1 MADFRLGRLKF
12 KWKGAWNASTAYVID
27 DIVKYGAY
35 TYVCTTNH
43 TSTAAETT
51 FYSADLSNWSVHTEG
66 IISKG
71 DWAAT
76 TWYKI
81 GDVVKYGNTQYRVTN
96 GFTSGATF
104 NATNLVTYVEGLS
117 YENTWVSAS
126 TYQKGD
132 IVAYGG
138 YTYSAKLNHT
148 GQTDTPNVDTSNWD
162 VLTVGFE
169 SKGEYAVGT
178 TYKPGDVVRYGGN
191 SYVMSVTAAAG
202 TAPTTSA
209 NWGLLAEGFNWLG
222 NWASATVYKLG
233 DVVSRTSNSYVCIQA
248 HTNQAP
254 ETDTGGVYWNYMSQ
268 GGSAAQVLTTTG
280 DLLYQSAG
288 TIARLGLPSGS
299 SGTAAQ
305 QAAASGQVLTVGGSP
320 LLPRWETNNTTG
332 PVYYVTKEGVDTQ
345 NGKQI
350 SRGFASVRGACDY
363 VSALTGA
370 DAASVTNPVTIYVKS
385 GKYTEQLPIHV
396 PAYVSIIGDNIRTT
410 NLDPKSG
417 NSDEQ
422 DIVLNSGLT
431 HIKLGETVSNY
442 AGTKTA
448 KVLKNP
454 STTTLTILPITGG
467 AWTTTDKYVDIVD
480 NKHADGSALI
490 TSNKEFLAHE
500 AWYKY
505 VADNSANPSG
515 VEATVKA
522 RLEAF
527 AVALAY
533 NVRAGSN
540 SSVWDFANATIQ
552 GTSIT
557 GNVGQDNT
565 LINTIATTA
574 NTLLAGNTV
583 SASAGNGISQTAYS
597 GTADTASPKCAQV
610 QSAVTTLAGVFTTTR
625 SAGTMS
631 GTSKTEPVRT
641 ITQAAAVPNAESTFI
656 YLADHTIIKDIVL
669 GGLTGFA
676 PDGGGDK
683 DIDTAT
689 IKGVYFELDPASP
702 ITKSPYVQNVSA
714 IGAAAV
720 GVLVDGSAHA
730 HFDGSPTPSFKSV
743 CFDAFTQV
751 LEGGVGFYCKNTAAL
766 EIVSSFTYYHHISY
780 ASTGGGKIR
789 AVSGNSSYG
798 KYGCLARGFDANE
811 TTIDGTVGGLRLTIN
826 PAGTASGTFATRER
840 IQGGTSGAIGQ
851 LISNQLNE
859 ANYINYI
866 PVKGTF
872 QDNEL
877 ITGIGSTVP
886 NVAASNAT
894 ATTKAS
900 GAVTG
905 QYGYQLIAEG
915 LGSAPDQGGSIEYVD
930 NGSNNDSSSYV
941 ISSSSYNAPDGRGSL
956 TATRAALGSTGAT
969 HIGTSVVSL
978 FPTQAVTTTTT
989 LTSTDASTTNI
1000 DVSALTSITQN
1011 GYIVIDNELMIVTG
1025 FVDADTITVTRAQEG
1040 TSAATHTTGSAVK
1053 VLGAKVA
1060 SQDTLISDLDATATD
1075 VRVSQAGVVFKATDY
1090 IKVDNEFMLL
1100 SAAVADSTGIT
1111 ILNFADE
1118 KASSKPAGD
1127 GQSFKTRYR
1136 YSQVRLTAHD
1146 FLDVGT
1152 GNRTTTNWPYL
1163 PTQANVPSQEI
1174 DEDRPGRVYYVSTDQ
1189 DGNFS
1194 VGDYFKVEQ
1203 ATGKATLN
1211 ANAFNLTGLDQLQLG
1226 AIGATLGAM
1235 IDEFSTDGTL
1245 AQNSDAKVPTQKAVK
1260 TYIDNAT
1267 GGTTLN
1273 TIGNSGTGSVALGTQ
1288 NLTVQGTANEVET
1301 TAANQTLT
1309 VGLPN
1314 DVTVGNDLTVTNT
1327 LGVGGNLT
1335 VTGNFTVNGTTTTVA
1350 TTNTTVSD
1358 QLFELGNGRSGAPT
1372 GDSGLIIERGNE
1384 HNLFIGI
1391 DESTDRFRVATSA
1404 TATGATTGDINDL
1417 ADIEVQFGNLSCT
1430 RLVTGEV
1437 IEKVSIDTGSGLN
1450 GAANIYLANN
1460 SVFFFD
1466 TDSASSFGFAVKAEA
1481 SVNLDTIQ
1489 SVGESMTFSAI
1500 TDHGGTA
1507 HVINSFTIDGGSNI
1521 FTDIHWLGGADPAS
1535 GDAEPNGSS
1544 IYTFTL
1550 IKTAANTWRVWGS
1563 LAKYKS

>member
-12 KWKGAWNASTAYVID
+12 KWKGAWTASTAYVID

-43 TSTAAETT
+43 TSTASETT
-51 FYSADLSNWSVHTEG
+51 FYSADLAKWSVHTEG

-81 GDVVKYGNTQYRVTN
+81 GDIVKYGNTQYRVTN

-104 NATNLVTYVEGLS
+104 DATNLVTYVEGLS

-138 YTYSAKLNHT
+138 YTYSAKGNHT
-148 GQTDTPNVDTSNWD
+148 GQTDTPNVDTNNWA
-162 VLTVGFE
+162 VLTVGF
-169 SKGEYAVGT
+169 SSQGEWVAGT
-178 TYKPGDVVRYGGN
+178 TYKPGDVIRYGGN
-191 SYVMSVTAAAG
+191 SYVMTVTAAAG
-202 TAPTTSA
+202 TAPTVSA

-222 NWASATVYKLG
+222 NWSNATAYKLG
-233 DVVSRTSNSYVCIQA
+233 DVVNRTSNSYVCIQA
-248 HTNQAP
+248 HSNQAP
-254 ETDTGGVYWNYMSQ
+254 ETDTNGTYWNYMSQ

-280 DLLYQSAG
+280 DLLFQSAG
-288 TIARLGLPSGS
+288 TIARLGLPAGFN
-299 SGTAAQ
+299 GTAAQ
-305 QAAASGQVLTVGGSP
+305 QAAASGQVLTVGGNP
-320 LLPRWETNNTTG
+320 LLPNWETNNTTG

-370 DAASVTNPVTIYVKS
+370 DAPSITNPITIYVKS

-396 PAYVSIIGDNIRTT
+396 PAYVSVIGDNIRTT

-422 DIVLNSGLT
+422 DIVVNSGLT
-431 HIKLGETVSNY
+431 HVKLGETVSNY

-454 STTTLTILPITGG
+454 STTTLTILPVTGG

-480 NKHADGSALI
+480 NKHADGSDLI
-490 TSNKEFLAHE
+490 TANKTFLAHE

-505 VADNSANPSG
+505 VADNSSNPSG
-515 VEATVKA
+515 TEATVKA

-552 GTSIT
+552 GTAIT

-583 SASAGNGISQTAYS
+583 SASTGNSESQTAYS

-610 QSAVTTLAGVFTTTR
+610 QSAVTTLAGVFTTAR

-631 GTSKTEPVRT
+631 GTTKTEPVRT
-641 ITQAAAVPNAESTFI
+641 ITQAAAVPNAESTFM
-656 YLADHTIIKDIVL
+656 YLADHTIIKDMVF

-676 PDGGGDK
+676 PAVGNDQ
-683 DIDTAT
+683 DIDNST
-689 IKGVYFELDPASP
+689 IKGVYFELDPDSA
-702 ITKSPYVQNVSA
+702 ITKSPYVQNCSA

-720 GVLVDGSAHA
+720 GVMVDGAAHK
-730 HFDGSPTPSFKSV
+730 HFDNSPTPSFKSM

-780 ASTGGGKIR
+780 ISTGGGKIR

-798 KYGCLARGFDANE
+798 KWGCLSRGFDSAE
-811 TTIDGTVGGLRLTIN
+811 TTIDGTVGGLRLLIN
-826 PAGTASGTFATRER
+826 PAGSSSGTFATRER

-851 LISNQLNE
+851 LISNQIAE

-886 NVAASNAT
+886 NVTASNAT

-900 GAVTG
+900 GSVVG
-905 QYGYQLIAEG
+905 QYGYQIVAEG
-915 LGSAPDQGGSIEYVD
+915 LSAAPDQGGSVEYVD

-941 ISSSSYNAPDGRGSL
+941 ISAASYNPPDGRGSL
-956 TATRAALGSTGAT
+956 TVTRAALGSTGAT
-969 HIGTSVVSL
+969 HDGTSVVSL
-978 FPTQAVTTTTT
+978 FPAQAVTTTT
-989 LTSTDASTTNI
+989 LTSAIDASVTNV
-1000 DVSALTSITQN
+1000 DVSALTNITQN
-1011 GYIVIDNELMIVTG
+1011 GYIVVDNELMIVTG

-1040 TSAATHTTGSAVK
+1040 TTAATHANGAAVK

-1060 SQDTLISDLDATATD
+1060 SQDTLISDLTAVSTD

-1118 KASSKPAGD
+1118 KPSSKPAGN

-1152 GNRTTTNWPYL
+1152 GNRATTNWPYL
-1163 PTQANVPSQEI
+1163 PTQANVSAQEI
-1174 DEDRPGRVYYVSTDQ
+1174 NEDRPGRVYYVSTDQ
-1189 DGNFS
+1189 DGNFA

-1235 IDEFSTDGTL
+1235 INEFSTDGTL
-1245 AQNSDAKVPTQKAVK
+1245 AQNSDEKVPTQRAVK
-1260 TYIDNAT
+1260 TYVDNAT

-1273 TIGNSGTGSVALGTQ
+1273 IAGGSGTGSVALGSQ
-1288 NLTVQGTANEVET
+1288 SLTVGGTANEISAV
-1301 TAANQTLT
+1301 ANQQTIT
-1309 VGLPN
+1309 IGLPN
-1314 DVTVGNDLTVTNT
+1314 DVTVGNNLTVTND
-1327 LGVGGNLT
+1327 LGVSGNTTITGNL
-1335 VTGNFTVNGTTTTVA
+1335 TVNGTTTTVS

-1358 QLFELGNGRSGAPT
+1358 QLFELGNGRTGSAT
-1372 GDSGLIIERGNE
+1372 GDSGIIIERGND
-1384 HNLFIGI
+1384 HNLFIGL
-1391 DESTDRFRVATSA
+1391 DESTDTFRVATSA
-1404 TATGATTGDINDL
+1404 TATGATTGDISDL
-1417 ADIEVQFGNLSCT
+1417 TDIQVQFGNLTCT

-1450 GAANIYLANN
+1450 GAANIYLANH

-1466 TDSASSFGFAVKAEA
+1466 TDTASSFGFAVKADA
-1481 SVNLDTIQ
+1481 STNLDTIQ
-1489 SVGESMTFSAI
+1489 AVGESMTFSCI

-1507 HVINSFTIDGGSNI
+1507 HVINEFTIDGSANK
-1521 FTDIHWLGGADPAS
+1521 FSDIHWLGGSDPAS
-1535 GDAEPNGSS
+1535 GDAEANGST

-1550 IKTAANTWRVWGS
+1550 IKTAANTWRIWGS
-1563 LAKYKS
+1563 LAAYKS

>member
-12 KWKGAWNASTAYVID
+12 KWKGAWTASTAYVID

-51 FYSADLSNWSVHTEG
+51 FYSADLAKWSVHTEG

-104 NATNLVTYVEGLS
+104 DATNLVTYVEGLN
-117 YENTWVSAS
+117 YENTWVSAG
-126 TYQKGD
+126 TYQRGD

-138 YTYSAKLNHT
+138 YTYSAKGNHT
-148 GQTDTPNVDTSNWD
+148 GQTDTPNVDTNNWA

-169 SKGEYAVGT
+169 SKGEYVSST

-191 SYVMSVTAAAG
+191 SYVMKVTAAAG
-202 TAPTTSA
+202 TAPTVSA
-209 NWGLLAEGFNWLG
+209 TWGLLAEGFNWLG
-222 NWASATVYKLG
+222 NWASATAYKLG
-233 DVVSRTSNSYVCIQA
+233 DVVNRTSNSYVCIQA

-254 ETDTGGVYWNYMSQ
+254 ETDTTGTYWNYMSQ

-280 DLLYQSAG
+280 DLLFQSAG
-288 TIARLGLPSGS
+288 TIARLGLPAGFN
-299 SGTAAQ
+299 GTAAQ
-305 QAAASGQVLTVGGSP
+305 QAAASGQVLTVGGNP
-320 LLPRWETNNTTG
+320 LLPNWETNNTTG

-370 DAASVTNPVTIYVKS
+370 DAPSITNPITIYVKS

-396 PAYVSIIGDNIRTT
+396 PAYVSVIGDNIRTT
-410 NLDPKSG
+410 NLDPKAG

-422 DIVLNSGLT
+422 DLVVNSGLT
-431 HIKLGETVSNY
+431 HVKLGETVSNY

-467 AWTTTDKYVDIVD
+467 AWTTTDKYVDIID

-490 TSNKEFLAHE
+490 TSNKTFLAHE

-515 VEATVKA
+515 TEATVKA

-583 SASAGNGISQTAYS
+583 SASTGNSESQTAYS

-610 QSAVTTLAGVFTTTR
+610 QSAVTTLAGVFTTAR

-631 GTSKTEPVRT
+631 GTTKTEPVRT
-641 ITQAAAVPNAESTFI
+641 ITQAAAVPNAESTFM
-656 YLADHTIIKDIVL
+656 YLADHTIIKDMVF
-669 GGLTGFA
+669 GGLTGFSPA
-676 PDGGGDK
+676 VGNDQ
-683 DIDTAT
+683 DIDGST
-689 IKGVYFELDPASP
+689 IKGVYFELDPDSAV
-702 ITKSPYVQNVSA
+702 TKSPYVQNCSA

-720 GVLVDGSAHA
+720 GVCVDGAAHA
-730 HFDGSPTPSFKSV
+730 HFDGSPTPSFKSM

-780 ASTGGGKIR
+780 VSTGGGRIR

-798 KYGCLARGFDANE
+798 KYGCLSRGFDTGE
-811 TTIDGTVGGLRLTIN
+811 TTTNGTVAGLRLAIN
-826 PAGTASGTFATRER
+826 PAGAKSGTFSQTTER
-840 IQGGTSGAIGQ
+840 ISGGTSGAIGELRNDQ
-851 LISNQLNE
+851 SAA
-859 ANYINYI
+859 ANIMYYL

-872 QDNEL
+872 QNGEL
-877 ITGIGSTVP
+877 ITGATSSATATL
-886 NVAASNAT
+886 AASNA
-894 ATTKAS
+894 
-900 GAVTG
+900 VTG
-905 QYGYQLIAEG
+905 AKGFTMVVEG
-915 LGSAPDQGGSIEYVD
+915 LTTGPDLGGSLELVD
-930 NGSNNDSSSYV
+930 NGSNNDASSYV
-941 ISSSSYNAPDGRGSL
+941 ISGTSYSAPDGRGTLTVSRAQL
-956 TATRAALGSTGAT
+956 GSSAASGSGTDTVALFAAAANTATLQTNITSGAASPFTMNVDAVTGMT
-969 HIGTSVVSL
+969 IGGHLVINNELFTVNSFPSATSV
-978 FPTQAVTTTTT
+978 TA
-989 LTSTDASTTNI
+989 A
-1000 DVSALTSITQN
+1000 
-1011 GYIVIDNELMIVTG
+1011 
-1025 FVDADTITVTRAQEG
+1025 RAQEG
-1040 TSAATHTTGSAVK
+1040 TSAGTHNSGATIKILA
-1053 VLGAKVA
+1053 AKVA
-1060 SQDTLISDLDATATD
+1060 SQDEVIEDYNSGATGI
-1075 VRVSQAGVVFKATDY
+1075 RVKAANVSFKATDV
-1090 IKVDNEFMLL
+1090 IKIGNEFMHLT
-1100 SAAVADSTGIT
+1100 AVAADTTGMV
-1111 ILNFADE
+1111 ILTLSDE
-1118 KASSKPAGD
+1118 KAISAGD
-1127 GQSFKTRYR
+1127 GQAFKIRYR

-1163 PTQANVPSQEI
+1163 PTQANVPTQEI
-1174 DEDRPGRVYYVSTDQ
+1174 NEDRPGRVYYVSTDQ
-1189 DGNFS
+1189 DGNFA

-1235 IDEFSTDGTL
+1235 INEFSTDGTL
-1245 AQNSDAKVPTQKAVK
+1245 AQNSDEKVPTQKAVK
-1260 TYIDNAT
+1260 TYVDNAT

-1273 TIGNSGTGSVALGTQ
+1273 IAGGSGTGSVSLGSQ
-1288 NLTVQGTANEVET
+1288 SLTVGGTANEISAV
-1301 TAANQTLT
+1301 ANNQTIT
-1309 VGLPN
+1309 IGLPN
-1314 DVTVGNDLTVTNT
+1314 DVTVGN
-1327 LGVGGNLT
+1327 NLT
-1335 VTGNFTVNGTTTTVA
+1335 VSNDLGVSGNATITGNLTVNGTTTTVA

-1358 QLFELGNGRSGAPT
+1358 QLFELGNGRTGSAT
-1372 GDSGLIIERGNE
+1372 GDSGIIIERGAD

-1391 DESTDRFRVATSA
+1391 DESTDTFRVATSA
-1404 TATGATTGDINDL
+1404 TATGATTGDISDL
-1417 ADIEVQFGNLSCT
+1417 TDIKAQFGNIECT

-1437 IEKVSIDTGSGLN
+1437 IEKVNIDSGSGLN
-1450 GAANIYLANN
+1450 GAANIYLANH

-1466 TDSASSFGFAVKAEA
+1466 TDSASSFGFAVKADA
-1481 SVNLDTIQ
+1481 STNLDTIQ
-1489 SVGESMTFSAI
+1489 AVGESMTFSAI

-1507 HVINSFTIDGGSNI
+1507 HVINEFTIDGGSNI
-1521 FTDIHWLGGADPAS
+1521 FTSIHWLGGSDPAS
-1535 GDAEPNGSS
+1535 GDAEANGST

-1563 LAKYKS
+1563 LAAYKS

>member
-1 MADFRLGRLKF
+1 M
-12 KWKGAWNASTAYVID
+12 T
-27 DIVKYGAY
+27 
-35 TYVCTTNH
+35 
-43 TSTAAETT
+43 
-51 FYSADLSNWSVHTEG
+51 
-66 IISKG
+66 
-71 DWAAT
+71 
-76 TWYKI
+76 
-81 GDVVKYGNTQYRVTN
+81 
-96 GFTSGATF
+96 
-104 NATNLVTYVEGLS
+104 
-117 YENTWVSAS
+117 
-126 TYQKGD
+126 
-132 IVAYGG
+132 
-138 YTYSAKLNHT
+138 
-148 GQTDTPNVDTSNWD
+148 
-162 VLTVGFE
+162 
-169 SKGEYAVGT
+169 
-178 TYKPGDVVRYGGN
+178 
-191 SYVMSVTAAAG
+191 VTAAAG
-202 TAPTTSA
+202 TAPTVTSY
-209 NWGLLAEGFNWLG
+209 WGLLAEGFNWLG
-222 NWASATVYKLG
+222 NWSNSTSYKLG
-233 DVVSRTSNSYVCIQA
+233 DVVNRTSNSYVCIQA
-248 HTNQAP
+248 HSNQAP

-280 DLLYQSAG
+280 DMLYQSAG
-288 TIARLGLPSGS
+288 TISRLGLPAGAA
-299 SGTAAQ
+299 GNAAQ
-305 QAAASGQVLTVGGSP
+305 QAAASGQVLTVGGNP
-320 LLPRWETNNTTG
+320 LLPNWETNNTTG

-363 VSALTGA
+363 VSALQGTP
-370 DAASVTNPVTIYVKS
+370 DAASITNPITIYVKS
-385 GKYTEQLPIHV
+385 GKYTEQLPIHI

-410 NLDPKSG
+410 NLDPKAG

-422 DIVLNSGLT
+422 DIVVTTNLT
-431 HIKLGETVSNY
+431 HVKLGETVSNY

-448 KVLKNP
+448 KILKNP
-454 STTTLTILPITGG
+454 TATTLTILPVTGG
-467 AWTTTDKYVDIVD
+467 AWTTTDKYVDIID

-490 TSNKEFLAHE
+490 TSNKTFLAHE

-515 VEATVKA
+515 TEATVKA
-522 RLEAF
+522 RLEAY

-533 NVRAGSN
+533 NVRAGMN
-540 SSVWDFANATIQ
+540 SSVWDFTNATIQ

-565 LINTIATTA
+565 LINTISTTA

-583 SASAGNGISQTAYS
+583 SASTGNSESQTAYS

-610 QSAVTTLAGVFTTTR
+610 QSAVTTLAGVFTTAR

-631 GTSKTEPVRT
+631 GTTKTEPIRT
-641 ITQAAAVPNAESTFI
+641 ISTAAAVPNSESTFI
-656 YLADHTIIKDIVL
+656 YLADHTIVRDMVF
-669 GGLTGFA
+669 GGLTGFSPA
-676 PDGGGDK
+676 VGNDR
-683 DIDTAT
+683 DIDGST
-689 IKGVYFELDPASP
+689 IKGVYFELDPASAV
-702 ITKSPYVQNVSA
+702 TKSPYIQNCSA

-720 GVLVDGSAHA
+720 GVCVDGAAHK
-730 HFDGSPTPSFKSV
+730 HFDGSPTPSFKSM

-780 ASTGGGKIR
+780 ASTGGGRIR

-798 KYGCLARGFDANE
+798 KWGCIARGFDANE
-811 TTIDGTVGGLRLTIN
+811 TTIDGNIGGLRLLIN
-826 PAGTASGTFATRER
+826 AAGSASGTFATRER

-851 LISNQLNE
+851 LISNQINE

-866 PVKGTF
+866 PVTGTF

-886 NVAASNAT
+886 NVTASNAT

-900 GAVTG
+900 GAVVG
-905 QYGYQLIAEG
+905 QYGYQVIAEG
-915 LGSAPDQGGSIEYVD
+915 LSAAPDQGGSVDFVD
-930 NGSNNDSSSYV
+930 NGSNNDASSYV
-941 ISSSSYNAPDGRGSL
+941 ISAASYNSPDGRGSL

-969 HIGTSVVSL
+969 HTGTSVVSL
-978 FPTQAVTTTTT
+978 FPAQAVTTTTT

-1011 GYIVIDNELMIVTG
+1011 GYIIIDDELMIVTG

-1060 SQDTLISDLDATATD
+1060 SQDTLISDLAAVSTD

-1090 IKVDNEFMLL
+1090 IKIDNEFMLL

-1118 KASSKPAGD
+1118 KASSVAAGD
-1127 GQSFKTRYR
+1127 GQSIKIRYR

-1163 PTQANVPSQEI
+1163 PTQANVPAQEI

-1189 DGNFS
+1189 DGNFA

-1245 AQNSDAKVPTQKAVK
+1245 TQNSDAKVPTQRAVK
-1260 TYIDNAT
+1260 TYVDAQTSSIT
-1267 GGTTLN
+1267 PTLN
-1273 TIGNSGTGSVALGTQ
+1273 TVGNSGTGSVTLSSQ

-1301 TAANQTLT
+1301 SVSAQAIT

-1314 DVTVGNDLTVTNT
+1314 DITIGNDLTVTNT

-1350 TTNTTVSD
+1350 TTNTTVAD
-1358 QLFELGNGRSGAPT
+1358 QLFELGNGRTGTASGDA
-1372 GDSGLIIERGNE
+1372 GIIIERGNDP
-1384 HNLFIGI
+1384 NIFIGI
-1391 DESTDRFRVATSA
+1391 DESTDTFRVASSASA
-1404 TATGATTGDINDL
+1404 TGSTTGDISDL
-1417 ADIEVQFGNLSCT
+1417 TDITAQFGNLTCT
-1430 RLVTGEV
+1430 RLTTGEV
-1437 IEKVSIDTGSGLN
+1437 IEKVNIDTGSGLN
-1450 GAANIYLANN
+1450 GAANVYLANH

-1466 TDSASSFGFAVKAEA
+1466 TDSVATFGFAVKAEA

-1489 SVGESMTFSAI
+1489 AVGESMTFSCI

-1507 HVINSFTIDGGSNI
+1507 HVIDSFTIDGGSNI
-1521 FTDIHWLGGADPAS
+1521 FTNIHWLGGADPTS
-1535 GDAEPNGSS
+1535 GDAEANGSS

-1563 LAKYKS
+1563 LAAYKS